1 MHYDPWNTPK
11 NVFGI
16 FTSRSYKIFLSYTET
31 QRGRECFFP
40 GLQCQN
46 VLQMRLDWTQQ
57 GNLPEEANVFQ
68 VQAAGTQR
76 DNLPP
81 AVGN

>member
-1 MHYDPWNTPK
+1 
-11 NVFGI
+11 
-16 FTSRSYKIFLSYTET
+16 
-31 QRGRECFFP
+31 
-40 GLQCQN
+40 
-46 VLQMRLDWTQQ
+46 MRLDWTQQ

-76 DNLPP
+76 DNLPL